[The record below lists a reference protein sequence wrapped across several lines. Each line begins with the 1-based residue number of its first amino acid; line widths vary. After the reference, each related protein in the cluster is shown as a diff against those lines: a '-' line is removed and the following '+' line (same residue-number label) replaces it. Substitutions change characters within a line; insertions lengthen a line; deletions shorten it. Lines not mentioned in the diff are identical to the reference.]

1 MHMLCCHHLSILAGK
16 GKIKAIAAGSEHSLV
31 LKKDGTVWATGY
43 NEYGQLGDDSNINK
57 NTFVQVVCT

>member
-1 MHMLCCHHLSILAGK
+1 MLAGK
-16 GKIKAIAAGSEHSLV
+16 GKVKAIAAGSEHSLV